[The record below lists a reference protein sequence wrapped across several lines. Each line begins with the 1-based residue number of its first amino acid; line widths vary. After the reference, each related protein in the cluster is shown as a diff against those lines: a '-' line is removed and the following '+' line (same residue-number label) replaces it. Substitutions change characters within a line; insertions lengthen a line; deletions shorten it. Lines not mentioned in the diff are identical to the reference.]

1 MSISRKSI
9 LVVLLVVFSIPF
21 FIGGISGAEVIP
33 NDTNIVAD
41 IAEEVGPSVVYID
54 TVRYA
59 TIQRRPFGPFF
70 DDPFFRRFF
79 DLPEE
84 EMQRQIPRRGVGSG
98 FIFREDGYIL
108 TNHHV
113 VAGAEEITVTL
124 LDGREFIGRVI
135 GADPM
140 TDLAVVRVEE
150 ENLPT
155 VTLGDSDAARVGEW
169 VVAIGN
175 PYGLAHTVTVG
186 VLSAKGR
193 PITAG
198 DTGREYE
205 NFLQTDAAIN
215 PGNSGG
221 PLLNIKG
228 EVIGINT
235 AIIPFA
241 QGLGFAIPINLAE
254 ELLDDLIERGRVIRA
269 WLGVYIQDLTPE
281 IALQFG
287 REETEGALVAEVQ
300 ADSPA
305 EHAGLQRGDI
315 ILRVEETDIE
325 DVRHLQQ
332 VIRSHRPGD
341 IVTIEIWRDN
351 ELVSVEV
358 ELQELDQELDIPAV
372 EPMVDLGM
380 EVTQIT
386 PELVEQFNLRVSR
399 GLVVTNI
406 IAGGSADEAGIQ
418 PGDVVLEI
426 NRQEVLTREEWVAAT
441 SVLSPGDTA
450 LLLIRRG
457 DRSYYVPLQV
467 EDQD

>member
-1 MSISRKSI
+1 MNISRRSI
-9 LVVLLVVFSIPF
+9 LVFLVVVFAIPLL
-21 FIGGISGAEVIP
+21 IGGISAAEVIP
-33 NDTNIVAD
+33 NDANIVAD

-59 TIQRRPFGPFF
+59 TIRRSPFSPFF

-84 EMQRQIPRRGVGSG
+84 EMERQIPRRGVGSG

-124 LDGREFIGRVI
+124 LDGREFTGRVI

-140 TDLAVVRVEE
+140 TDLAVVQVDAEG
-150 ENLPT
+150 LPT

-221 PLLNIKG
+221 PLLNIHG

-254 ELLDDLIERGRVIRA
+254 ELLDDLIELGRVIRA

-287 REETEGALVAEVQ
+287 REETKGALVAEIQV
-300 ADSPA
+300 DSPA

-315 ILRVEETDIE
+315 ILRVEDEAIE
-325 DVRHLQQ
+325 DVRDLQQ

-341 IVTIEIWRDN
+341 VVTIEVWRDN
-351 ELVSVEV
+351 ELITLEA
-358 ELQELDQELDIPAV
+358 ELQELEQELDIPTF
-372 EPMVDLGM
+372 EPMVDMGM
-380 EVTQIT
+380 EITQIT
-386 PELVEQFNLRVSR
+386 PEKVEQFDLRVTQ
-399 GLVVTNI
+399 GLVITDVG
-406 IAGGSADEAGIQ
+406 AGSPADEAGLR

-426 NRQEVLTREEWVAAT
+426 NRQEVLTVEDWLAVTAALT
-441 SVLSPGDTA
+441 PGDTA
-450 LLLIRRG
+450 LLLIVRG
-457 DRSYYVPLQV
+457 DRSYYVPVQV
-467 EDQD
+467 EERE